1 MEIGSNVD
9 SYIFWQGSRVHLNHW
24 MNSNRYR
31 FLQRYPAP
39 SGHPNNSRK
48 RWPLPKSEVKIQSIQ
63 QLDRFPHLVLHV
75 SFVIVQKY
83 NITEKG
89 SARSTCC
96 IISAFWLKV
105 AYTCFIPDEKHYIFK
120 RGADF
125 ESVHS
130 AREVFIKPCWTT
142 CKCELSFL
150 SLEHSRQ
157 SLKHIFLQVVA
168 LKEKHMGFLFYC
180 LCPVAKEIFN
190 LCDTAVRGRW
200 GTVVS
205 TRGGWPWI
213 PYF

>member
-1 MEIGSNVD
+1 MHLKHCWLIPTDIIFYKGTLHPVGILIIGGRDDPHQRAREKFNPFSTD
-9 SYIFWQGSRVHLNHW
+9 LYK
-24 MNSNRYR
+24 
-31 FLQRYPAP
+31 FL
-39 SGHPNNSRK
+39 
-48 RWPLPKSEVKIQSIQ
+48 
-63 QLDRFPHLVLHV
+63 HLVLHV

-83 NITEKG
+83 NFTEKG

-125 ESVHS
+125 EWVHP
-130 AREVFIKPCWTT
+130 AGEVFVKPHWTT

-157 SLKHIFLQVVA
+157 SLKHIFLQVIG

-180 LCPVAKEIFN
+180 LFVPLLK
-190 LCDTAVRGRW
+190 RS
-200 GTVVS
+200 S
-205 TRGGWPWI
+205 TSVTQH
-213 PYF
+213 